1 MAANLLDRIVGWI
14 DPRAGLARH
23 QARQMLQ
30 RAYEAASPGDKWKPR
45 RAGASANADH
55 QADAATLR
63 AKSRSI
69 TQNVP
74 YVAAAMDA
82 LVAATIGTGITP
94 RATGKQAARINKV
107 LKAWMKVC
115 DADGR
120 LDYHGIISLAYRTME
135 RDGEALIRLRPRLAA
150 DDLPV
155 PLQIQ
160 LLEVDWIDTAKNVAR
175 EGAGN
180 ATING
185 IEYDA
190 LGRVVAYWLW
200 DSHPGDVS
208 QLRGLR
214 TQSRRVDAKTI
225 IHLYAPDRPGAG
237 RGFPRTASVI
247 SSVRDLQLYEDA
259 EIARKNLETR
269 LSVLYSGDA
278 TLMGNP
284 SGDIPSTATTV
295 AEGNLGD
302 LPSGSMVRLP
312 TGSNVTVVAPTP
324 AQGYVD
330 FVKFKLHIILAGM
343 GVPYEAGTGDMSGVN
358 FSSARIR
365 QQDFK
370 RNVEQMQWLILV
382 PKLLEPIHRA
392 FIDAGYLGGQ
402 FTSRDY
408 SVDFSTPKW
417 AYVNPQQDA
426 NADIAEISV
435 GLSSLSEKLRQ
446 RGYNPDDVFAEISA
460 DFAKLKE
467 LGVLDLLLFKEKG
480 GAGPADPAAQDQ
492 AATQDAAA
500 ADTARAI
507 SALRAEIQALGGKAA
522 PTVDFGNTVIHVTR
536 TETLPPAVVH
546 VHAAE
551 QPAPVVNVNV
561 PEAREQPAPVVN
573 VSNTVQPAKVDV
585 AVKLPKR
592 STESIVE
599 YNAKGD
605 IVRTLTVEKD
615 APGG

>member
-1 MAANLLDRIVGWI
+1 MANLLDRIVGWI
-14 DPRAGLARH
+14 DPHAGLSRH
-23 QARQMLQ
+23 LARQRLQ

-74 YVAAAMDA
+74 YIAAAMDA
-82 LVAATIGTGITP
+82 LVAATVGTGITP

-107 LKAWMKVC
+107 LRAWMKVC

-120 LDYHGIISLAYRTME
+120 LDYHGLISLAYRTME
-135 RDGEALIRLRPRLAA
+135 RDGEALIRLRPRLAT

-155 PLQIQ
+155 PLQLQ
-160 LLEVDWIDTAKNVAR
+160 LLEVDWIDTTKNIAR

-190 LGRVVAYWLW
+190 LGRAAAYWLW

-284 SGDIPSTATTV
+284 SGEEPSTATTV

-343 GVPYEAGTGDMSGVN
+343 GVPYEAGTGDMSQVN

-370 RNVEQMQWLILV
+370 RNVEQMQWLILI

-417 AYVNPQQDA
+417 AYVNPHQDA
-426 NADIAEISV
+426 TADIAEISV
-435 GLSSLSEKLRQ
+435 GLSSVSEKLRQ
-446 RGYNPDDVFAEISA
+446 RGYNPDDVFAEIAS
-460 DFAKLKE
+460 DFGKLKD

-522 PTVDFGNTVIHVTR
+522 PTVDFGDAVIHVTR